1 MNNNHAI
8 IFVHFSNFIDNYLI
22 QSIAITRLNSPDA
35 RIILISDN
43 QKYIKHINK
52 YLVVFKHYP
61 KPLNKLALNYYN
73 NHHPLE
79 IRTRDGFWLKSVI
92 RLIALFEF
100 SSLNPEL
107 SITHLES
114 DSFLTSTYEQVVEWF
129 SHLDHN
135 MYLPVNSVDEVVP
148 SLMYLNNGH
157 ESNKYLEYI
166 NEIFL
171 SNLKI
176 DEFFLSDQK
185 ILALLL
191 NRFDE
196 ISPFP
201 NFESTHFVDPAFLGQ
216 FIFGLDPRHNNFIL
230 KSGYVR
236 DNSDIEFL
244 RDVVFQTNNLQN
256 PLNTS
261 IVIND
266 SKTLKIINLHNH
278 AKFNNINQS
287 KFITDW
293 PIFLANINKRKFPT
307 KISLASIESILKSK
321 TTSLFKKFSCIF

>member
-8 IFVHFSNFIDNYLI
+8 IFVHFSNLVDNYLI

-52 YLVVFKHYP
+52 YLVVFKYYP
-61 KPLNKLALNYYN
+61 KPLNMLLLNYYN
-73 NHHPLE
+73 NHHPHE

-114 DSFLTSTYEQVVEWF
+114 DTFLTSTYEEVVEWF

-135 MYLPVNSVDEVVP
+135 MYLPVNSIDEVVP
-148 SLMYLNNGH
+148 SLIYLNNGY

-176 DEFFLSDQK
+176 DEFFLNDQK

-191 NRFDE
+191 NRFDH

-201 NFESTHFVDPAFLGQ
+201 NFESSYFVDPAFLGQ
-216 FIFGLDPRHNNFIL
+216 YIFGLDPRHNNFIL
-230 KSGYVR
+230 KNGYVR
-236 DNSDIEFL
+236 DKSDIELL
-244 RDVVFQTNNLQN
+244 RDVVFQTNDLEN

-261 IVIND
+261 IVINA
-266 SKTLKIINLHNH
+266 SRTLKIINLHNH
-278 AKFNNINQS
+278 AKFNNLNQS
-287 KFITDW
+287 TFFTDW
-293 PIFLANINKRKFPT
+293 PTYLTNINKRKFIT
-307 KISLASIESILKSK
+307 KISLVSLVSVLKSK
-321 TTSLFKKFSCIF
+321 TISLFKKFSCIH